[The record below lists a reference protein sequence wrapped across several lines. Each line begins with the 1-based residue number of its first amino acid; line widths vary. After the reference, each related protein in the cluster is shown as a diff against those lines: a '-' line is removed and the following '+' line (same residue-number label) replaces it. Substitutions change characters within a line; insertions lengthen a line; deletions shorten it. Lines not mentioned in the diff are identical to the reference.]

1 MNILLVDDDPRAAED
16 LALLFPTHM
25 KILFARGSPEA
36 LSIIEQKPTIDAI
49 VTDLR
54 LPRHLAEADD
64 CEGLHLVGALRK
76 RLGPRIPIL
85 VLSSVPKEEV
95 EHACLAR
102 GANGYIE
109 KPCVV
114 PILAWLLTELTR
126 GSQEDRPGS
135 GKDPADSS

>member
-1 MNILLVDDDPRAAED
+1 LNILLVDDDPRAADD
-16 LALLFPTHM
+16 LALLFPSHV
-25 KILFARGSPEA
+25 KIIYATGSREA
-36 LSIIEQKPTIDAI
+36 LSVIEQKPTIDAI

-64 CEGLHLVGALRK
+64 CEGLHLVGALRM

-85 VLSSVPKEEV
+85 VLSSVPKEEA

-102 GANGYIE
+102 GANGYLE

-126 GSQEDRPGS
+126 GNLEGRPGR
-135 GKDPADSS
+135 GRDPADPS